1 MTDRAIGSVRTRL
14 GERSIHRLVLTLGVL
29 VLLLPGVACDPR
41 VEDAPEADPS
51 PADGSAQLGDVLRI
65 GQDTKVGGWVVLPEW
80 FGVWVAG
87 GGTLFE
93 IDQETG
99 EVRQT
104 GRGTWDYDYVQL
116 ARYGEGTIFLASG
129 RKLWQVDARSG
140 RIHQRL
146 DLGHLGYVDAVL
158 YTRSGTWVTAS
169 TAHGGVLAKIDL
181 DTGEALDRIEI
192 GQGVHQLVK
201 SAGYLFVGS
210 RDPERPSVLRVDP
223 RTGATTPMP
232 TGQGSIAGVGSRLWV
247 ASNGRVDCVD
257 AIDLTSCGGIRIPR
271 AASLASDRAR
281 LWVLS
286 FTGSTSS
293 SLYEPDP
300 DQPATVTLLDGVS
313 GEIVG
318 GPLALP
324 SYTPATISAFH
335 GHAWIGFHDEGRVV
349 RIDCDSG
356 RCYSL
361 AFVGLTITPN
371 PSAG

>member
-1 MTDRAIGSVRTRL
+1 MIDRAIGSVRTRS
-14 GERSIHRLVLTLGVL
+14 ERSIHRLILTLGVL
-29 VLLLPGVACDPR
+29 ALPFLAVACDLRLGAAPDRATPR
-41 VEDAPEADPS
+41 TDEPAPPHE
-51 PADGSAQLGDVLRI
+51 VLRI

-93 IDQETG
+93 IDQKTG
-99 EVRQT
+99 EARQT
-104 GRGTWDYDYVQL
+104 GRGRWDYDYVQL
-116 ARYGEGTIFLASG
+116 ARLGEGAIFLASG
-129 RKLWQVDARSG
+129 KTLSEVDARSG
-140 RIHQRL
+140 TIIQRL
-146 DLGHLGYVDAVL
+146 DLGHIGYVDALL

-210 RDPERPSVLRVDP
+210 LDPEKPSVLRVDP

-247 ASNGRVDCVD
+247 ASNGQVDCVD
-257 AIDLTSCGGIRIPR
+257 AIDLTSCGGVHIPR
-271 AASLASDRAR
+271 AVSLASDGSR

-300 DQPATVTLLDGVS
+300 DQPATVSLLDGVS

-324 SYTPATISAFH
+324 SYTPATISAFQ

-349 RIDCDSG
+349 RIDCVSG
-356 RCYSL
+356 HCS
-361 AFVGLTITPN
+361 V
-371 PSAG
+371 AGWGGQST

>member
-1 MTDRAIGSVRTRL
+1 MTDRTVDGVGPQRDPPWIPRL
-14 GERSIHRLVLTLGVL
+14 ILTLGVL
-29 VLLLPGVACDPR
+29 VYVSLGVACDLRPGAAPDR
-41 VEDAPEADPS
+41 DSPQSDA
-51 PADGSAQLGDVLRI
+51 SAQPRDVLRI

-93 IDQETG
+93 IDQKTG

-104 GRGTWDYDYVQL
+104 GRGKWDYDYVQL
-116 ARYGEGTIFLASG
+116 ARYGEGAIFLASG
-129 RKLWQVDARSG
+129 TTLSQVDAWSG
-140 RIHQRL
+140 TIIHRL
-146 DLGHLGYVDAVL
+146 DLRHLGYVDAVL

-247 ASNGRVDCVD
+247 ASDGRVDCVD
-257 AIDLTSCGGIRIPR
+257 AIDLTSCGGVHIPR
-271 AASLASDRAR
+271 AASLASDGAR

-293 SLYEPDP
+293 SLHEPDP
-300 DQPATVTLLDGVS
+300 DQPATVSLLDGVS
-313 GEIVG
+313 GEIVA

-324 SYTPATISAFH
+324 SFTPATISAFH

-349 RIDCDSG
+349 RIDCGAG
-356 RCYSL
+356 RCS
-361 AFVGLTITPN
+361 VEGWGGQST
-371 PSAG
+371 